1 MAGLVG
7 SSNNP
12 ISGVTICTITTA
24 SLLLLLMVGSDSSR
38 INASGPGAAILLG
51 AAVACAASIS
61 GDNMQVSIFFLLK
74 I

>member
-24 SLLLLLMVGSDSSR
+24 ALMLYIIVGGNGER
-38 INASGPGAAILLG
+38 ITGSGPGAAIFLG
-51 AAVACAASIS
+51 AVVACASAIS
-61 GDNMQVSIFFLLK
+61 GDNMQVIFN
-74 I
+74 